1 MGKEFHTWD
10 DDNLELKH
18 NLLRGIYGIGFENP
32 SPIQKKA
39 IIPMTEKNDIIA
51 QAQSGTGKTG
61 AFSIGTLQI
70 IDETLNKTQAIIMSP
85 TRELSKQIHG
95 VLSTLSSQMNV
106 KLQLLIGGTST
117 DEDKEKLKNDN
128 PHIIIGCPGRIYDML
143 RRKHIDTE
151 KLNLLV
157 LDEADEM
164 LSIGFKEQIY
174 NIFQYLNN
182 DVQVALFSA
191 TIPNDLYTL
200 TNQFMRDPIK
210 ILVKQEKLTLQ
221 GIKQFYIGLDNDEH
235 KFMALKDL
243 FSAISVNQ
251 CIIYC
256 NSINRTKDLY
266 NAMVKEEYPVICIHS
281 GMSETERQESYQNFK
296 SGQAR
301 TLICTDL
308 FSRGIDVQQVSV
320 VINFDVPKNI
330 HVYIHRIGRSGRWGR
345 KGVGINFITKRDQVK
360 LEEIKQFYCTQVD
373 ELPLDFSKHIM

>member
-10 DDNLELKH
+10 DDNLELKR

-61 AFSIGTLQI
+61 AFSIATLQI
-70 IDETLNKTQAIIMSP
+70 IDETLDKTQAIIMSP

-95 VLSTLSSQMNV
+95 VLSMLSSQMNI

-117 DEDKEKLKNDN
+117 DEDKEKLKNNN

-164 LSIGFKEQIY
+164 LSSGFKEQIY

-182 DVQVALFSA
+182 EVQVALFSA
-191 TIPNDLYTL
+191 TIPNDLYSL

-221 GIKQFYIGLDNDEH
+221 GIKQFYIN
-235 KFMALKDL
+235 
-243 FSAISVNQ
+243 V
-251 CIIYC
+251 
-256 NSINRTKDLY
+256 
-266 NAMVKEEYPVICIHS
+266 
-281 GMSETERQESYQNFK
+281 
-296 SGQAR
+296 
-301 TLICTDL
+301 
-308 FSRGIDVQQVSV
+308 
-320 VINFDVPKNI
+320 
-330 HVYIHRIGRSGRWGR
+330 
-345 KGVGINFITKRDQVK
+345 
-360 LEEIKQFYCTQVD
+360 
-373 ELPLDFSKHIM
+373 

>member
-1 MGKEFHTWD
+1 MEKEFHTWD
-10 DDNLELKH
+10 DDNLELKR
-18 NLLRGIYGIGFENP
+18 NLLRGIYSIGFENP

-70 IDETLNKTQAIIMSP
+70 IDETLDKTQAIIMAP

-95 VLSTLSSQMNV
+95 VMSSLSSQMNI

-117 DEDKEKLKNDN
+117 DEDKEKLKNN
-128 PHIIIGCPGRIYDML
+128 SPHVIIGCPGRIYDML

-164 LSIGFKEQIY
+164 LSSGFKEQIY

-182 DVQVALFSA
+182 DVQVSLFSA
-191 TIPNDLYTL
+191 TIPNDLYSL
-200 TNQFMRDPIK
+200 TNQFMRDPVK

-266 NAMVKEEYPVICIHS
+266 SAMVKDEYPVICIHS
-281 GMSETERQESYQNFK
+281 GMSETERQESYQSFK

-345 KGVGINFITKRDQVK
+345 KGVGINFITKRDQAK

-373 ELPLDFSKHIM
+373 ELPLDFSKHIV

>member
-10 DDNLELKH
+10 DDNLELKR

-61 AFSIGTLQI
+61 AFSIATLQI
-70 IDETLNKTQAIIMSP
+70 IDETLDKTQAIIMSP

-95 VLSTLSSQMNV
+95 VLSMLSSQMNI

-117 DEDKEKLKNDN
+117 DEDKEKLKNNN

-164 LSIGFKEQIY
+164 LSSGFKEQIY

-182 DVQVALFSA
+182 EVQVALFSA
-191 TIPNDLYTL
+191 TIPNDLYSL

-266 NAMVKEEYPVICIHS
+266 NAMLKEEYPVICIHS
-281 GMSETERQESYQNFK
+281 GMSETERQESYQSFK

-345 KGVGINFITKRDQVK
+345 KGVGINFITKRDQGK

-373 ELPLDFSKHIM
+373 ELPLDFSQYII

>member
-10 DDNLELKH
+10 DDNLELKR

-70 IDETLNKTQAIIMSP
+70 IDETLDKTQAIIMSP

-95 VLSTLSSQMNV
+95 VLSMLSNQMNI

-164 LSIGFKEQIY
+164 LSSGFKEQIY

-191 TIPNDLYTL
+191 TIPNELYSL

-266 NAMVKEEYPVICIHS
+266 NAMRKEEYPVICIHS
-281 GMSETERQESYQNFK
+281 GMSETERQESYQSFK

-345 KGVGINFITKRDQVK
+345 KGVGINFITKRDQAK
-360 LEEIKQFYCTQVD
+360 LEEIKQFYSTQVD
-373 ELPLDFSKHIM
+373 ELPLDFSKHIC

>member
-1 MGKEFHTWD
+1 MEKEFHTWD
-10 DDNLELKH
+10 DENLELKR
-18 NLLRGIYGIGFENP
+18 NLLRGVYGIGFENP

-39 IIPMTEKNDIIA
+39 IIPMTDGSDIIA

-61 AFSIGTLQI
+61 AFTISTLQI
-70 IDETLNKTQAIIMSP
+70 IDETLDKTQAIIMSP
-85 TRELSKQIHG
+85 TRELSKQIYG
-95 VLSTLSSQMNV
+95 VLKTLSSQMNV
-106 KLQLLIGGTST
+106 KLQLLIGGSST
-117 DEDKEKLKNDN
+117 DDDKEKLKNNN

-151 KLNLLV
+151 RLNLLV

-164 LSIGFKEQIY
+164 LSSGFKEQIY

-191 TIPNDLYTL
+191 TIPNDLYSL
-200 TNQFMRDPIK
+200 TNQFMRDPVK

-221 GIKQFYIGLDNDEH
+221 GIRQFYIGLDSDEH

-256 NSINRTKDLY
+256 NSINRTNDLY
-266 NAMVKEEYPVICIHS
+266 SAMIKEEYPVSCIHS
-281 GMSETERQESYQNFK
+281 GMSESERQESYQNFK
-296 SGQAR
+296 SGQVR

-345 KGVGINFITKRDQVK
+345 KGVGINFITKRDQGK

-373 ELPLDFSKHIM
+373 ELPLDFSKHMC

>member
-10 DDNLELKH
+10 DDNLELKR

-70 IDETLNKTQAIIMSP
+70 IDETLDKTQAIIMSP

-95 VLSTLSSQMNV
+95 VLSMLSNQMNI

-117 DEDKEKLKNDN
+117 DEDKEKLKNNN

-164 LSIGFKEQIY
+164 LSSGFKEQIY

-191 TIPNDLYTL
+191 TIPNDLYSL

-281 GMSETERQESYQNFK
+281 GMSEVERQESYQSFK

-345 KGVGINFITKRDQVK
+345 KGVGINFITKRDQSK

-373 ELPLDFSKHIM
+373 ELPLDFSKHIC

>member
-1 MGKEFHTWD
+1 MEKEFHTWD
-10 DDNLELKH
+10 DDNLELKR
-18 NLLRGIYGIGFENP
+18 NLLRGIYSIGFENP

-70 IDETLNKTQAIIMSP
+70 IDETLDKTQAIIMAP

-95 VLSTLSSQMNV
+95 VMSTLSSQMNI

-117 DEDKEKLKNDN
+117 DEDKEKLKNNN

-164 LSIGFKEQIY
+164 LSSGFKEQIY

-182 DVQVALFSA
+182 DVQVSLFSA
-191 TIPNDLYTL
+191 TIPNDLYSL
-200 TNQFMRDPIK
+200 TNQFMRDPVK

-266 NAMVKEEYPVICIHS
+266 SAMVKDEYPVICIHS
-281 GMSETERQESYQNFK
+281 GMSETERQESYQSFK

-345 KGVGINFITKRDQVK
+345 KGVGINFITKRDQAK

-373 ELPLDFSKHIM
+373 ELPLDFSKHIV

>member
-10 DDNLELKH
+10 DDNLELKR
-18 NLLRGIYGIGFENP
+18 NLLRGIYSIGFENP

-61 AFSIGTLQI
+61 AFTIGTLQI
-70 IDETLNKTQAIIMSP
+70 IDETLDKTQAIIMSP
-85 TRELSKQIHG
+85 TRELSKQIYG
-95 VLSTLSSQMNV
+95 VLSILSSQMNI

-164 LSIGFKEQIY
+164 LSSGFKEQIY

-191 TIPNDLYTL
+191 TIPNELYSL
-200 TNQFMRDPIK
+200 TNQFMRDPVK

-266 NAMVKEEYPVICIHS
+266 SAMVKDEYPVICIHS
-281 GMSETERQESYQNFK
+281 GMSESERQESYQSFK

-345 KGVGINFITKRDQVK
+345 KGVGINFITKRDQGK

-373 ELPLDFSKHIM
+373 ELPLDFSKHII

>member
-10 DDNLELKH
+10 DDNLELKR

-70 IDETLNKTQAIIMSP
+70 IDETLDKTQAIIMSP

-95 VLSTLSSQMNV
+95 VLSTLSSQMNI

-117 DEDKEKLKNDN
+117 DDDKEKLKNNN

-164 LSIGFKEQIY
+164 LSSGFKEQIY

-191 TIPNDLYTL
+191 TIPNDLYSL

-266 NAMVKEEYPVICIHS
+266 TAMVKEEYPVICIHS
-281 GMSETERQESYQNFK
+281 GMSETERQESYQGFK

-345 KGVGINFITKRDQVK
+345 KGVGINFITKRDQGK

-373 ELPLDFSKHIM
+373 ELPLDFSKHIC